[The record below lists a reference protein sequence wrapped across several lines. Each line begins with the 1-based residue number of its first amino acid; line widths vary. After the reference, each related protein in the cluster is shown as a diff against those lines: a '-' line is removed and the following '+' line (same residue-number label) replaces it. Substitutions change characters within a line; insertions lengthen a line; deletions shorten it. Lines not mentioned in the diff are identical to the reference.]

1 MHIFAKTSV
10 IMKKL
15 RNIVLIVGAAVV
27 VFALL
32 VKFIPGFTV
41 SDFAYGFS
49 WGLGGTFIVVGLIL
63 AASPLYC
70 RKKKEETPEAKK

>member
-1 MHIFAKTSV
+1 
-10 IMKKL
+10 MKKF

-49 WGLGGTFIVVGLIL
+49 WGLGGTLIVAGLVML
-63 AASPLYC
+63 ASPLYC
-70 RKKKEETPEAKK
+70 RKGKEEKPAEPKK